1 MVQIPIPGGEGFAQ
15 CLAGQEVERAVHPT
29 GKGDLLIR
37 WSDHLSKCPAIRV
50 FFLAGLLKIQPEI
63 PGWSIGI
70 VQAVTVCP
78 EAQPMASD
86 LQQVCPR
93 RAAWLQVETRHLRD
107 VVKALIQWI
116 LFPFEPGD
124 GALIACQRLLET
136 GMLVGT
142 VVSDKIQQHPQ
153 PFCVCQ
159 VQQFTQVGFGAKARF
174 DAQVVADVVPMVA
187 GATEDR

>member
-15 CLAGQEVERAVHPT
+15 CLAGQEVECAVHAT
-29 GKGDLLIR
+29 GEGDLLIR

-70 VQAVTVCP
+70 IQAVTVRT

-93 RAAWLQVETRHLRD
+93 RAAWLQVETGHLRD
-107 VVKALIQWI
+107 VVKALIYWI
-116 LFPFEPGD
+116 LFPFEPGG
-124 GALIACQRLLET
+124 GAWIACQGCLET

-142 VVSDKIQQHPQ
+142 VVGDKIQQDSQ
-153 PFCVCQ
+153 RFCMRQ
-159 VQQFTQVGFGAKARF
+159 VQQLAQVGFGAKARF
-174 DAQVVADVVPMVA
+174 DAQVVADVIPMVA